1 MIKQPA
7 RWNTNMENWVDLIIW
22 GKDYKWFV
30 DKKHGDLDKNGQ
42 RESFQNPD
50 TRYSISTL
58 T

>member
-42 RESFQNPD
+42 RE
-50 TRYSISTL
+50 ISDSGVRPRMHE
-58 T
+58 